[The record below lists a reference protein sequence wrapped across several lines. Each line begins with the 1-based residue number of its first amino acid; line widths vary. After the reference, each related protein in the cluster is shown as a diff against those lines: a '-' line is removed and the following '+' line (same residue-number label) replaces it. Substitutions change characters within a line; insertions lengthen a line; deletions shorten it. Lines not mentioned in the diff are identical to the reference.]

1 MQAPHI
7 PVLTNEVAQL
17 FSELNEGVF
26 IDCTLGYGGHAFDLL
41 SRFERLKYIGI
52 DRDQTAIDYSKNRL
66 ETFADHFSAIR
77 STFGEA
83 IKTIKTPIAGV
94 LADLGVSS
102 LQFDDKSRGF
112 SFESESLDMRMDKS
126 AAFSANDVINGY
138 GANELKRVFIEYG
151 EEKNAAKIADLIVK
165 NRPIKSAKVLADLI
179 ASRFARG
186 KIHSATKIFQAVR
199 IEVNS
204 ELNELKTLLKILEE
218 IEPNDAIIAVISFHS
233 LEDRIVKDCFKK
245 WATNCVCSPN
255 VWRCECGGANAIGR
269 ILTKKPITASA
280 KEIKQNPRS
289 RSAKLRAFKF
299 SLPLS

>member
-1 MQAPHI
+1 MQTPHI

-17 FSELNEGVF
+17 FSELSDGVF

-52 DRDQTAIDYSKNRL
+52 DRDQTAIEYSTKRL
-66 ETFADHFSAIR
+66 ETFADRFSAIS

-83 IKTIKTPIAGV
+83 IKTVKTPIAGA

-112 SFESESLDMRMDKS
+112 SFESDCLDMRMDKS

-138 GANELKRVFIEYG
+138 DANELKRVFIEYG

-204 ELNELKTLLKILEE
+204 ELNELKTLLKTFEE
-218 IEPNDAIIAVISFHS
+218 IKPSGAIIAIISFHS

-245 WATNCVCSPN
+245 WAANCVCPPN

-269 ILTKKPITASA
+269 VLTKKPIVASA

-299 SLPLS
+299 SAL